1 MFIKMKQIFII
12 LSFCIL
18 NISIIAQNFNT
29 SVFGGA
35 NISLYSSFD
44 NKITYDIPVSKNK
57 IGFGFSFGI
66 RENISISKR
75 FCITSEI
82 IFSNIS
88 ASFIS
93 SAYVSA
99 IPEIHGIAQNNLRIN
114 YLELPVYIKL
124 DDNIKDNH
132 NFIYYIGIGFNYVIQ
147 AHRKSDIISFDM
159 NNPEDKQT
167 IMNFNE
173 NINLKTGNNNKI
185 GNFFI
190 LGLGKKFPFKNNS
203 LFIEIRYK
211 QDINKWIYPAMNYQY
226 SKDIKI
232 KNHSLLFLL
241 GFNL

>member
-1 MFIKMKQIFII
+1 MKKLFFI
-12 LSFCIL
+12 LLFCIL
-18 NISIIAQNFNT
+18 NISIFAQNFNT
-29 SVFGGA
+29 SVFGSA
-35 NISLYSSFD
+35 NISLFSSFD

-75 FCITSEI
+75 FWIASEI
-82 IFSNIS
+82 IYSNIS
-88 ASFIS
+88 ASFTS
-93 SAYVSA
+93 SAYVSP
-99 IPEIHGIAQNNLRIN
+99 IPEIHGIAQNNLRIH
-114 YLELPVYIKL
+114 YIELPVYIKL
-124 DDNIKDNH
+124 DENIKDNN
-132 NFIYYIGIGFNYVIQ
+132 NFFYYIGIGFNYVIQ

-190 LGLGKKFPFKNNS
+190 LGLGKIFPFKNNS

-226 SKDIKI
+226 SKDLKI

-241 GFNL
+241 GYNL